1 MRSFPA
7 IVSIIAV
14 SLVAVG
20 CGGGKKQAAMPP
32 ELPALAAQFKA
43 APAGEA
49 KIQLAK
55 KIMTLLPTCTRQG
68 ADGNMAMIDLGN
80 PTYVL
85 KVPELHALLG
95 TPAEADPNGESCAY
109 DLGKGEKA
117 NFYLLIELYSGYVSS
132 ARIDVGK

>member
-1 MRSFPA
+1 MRIFAAVVPV
-7 IVSIIAV
+7 IVLSLIA
-14 SLVAVG
+14 AG
-20 CGGGKKQAAMPP
+20 CSEKKKGTMPP

-43 APAGEA
+43 APGGDA

-68 ADGNMAMIDLGN
+68 GDANMAVIDLSN

-85 KVPELHALLG
+85 KAQEIYALLG
-95 TPAEADPNGESCAY
+95 NPLEADPNGESCVY

-117 NFYLLIELYSGYVSS
+117 NFYLLVELYSGYVSS
-132 ARIDVGK
+132 ARIDAGK